1 MTDEDYSIPLLF
13 LFILLWIFWYRIFND
28 FWLSGGITIVL
39 FLISII
45 IYKVWNLTN

>member
-1 MTDEDYSIPLLF
+1 MKEDYSIPLLF
-13 LFILLWIFWYRIFND
+13 AFIIFWIFWYRMFND

-39 FLISII
+39 FILGKI